1 MKRIYDESLAAVHIY
16 THARGA
22 RGSSELN
29 KIIENNKI
37 RYDKKIYWVNKT
49 SEKRNNIG
57 CINSNNNSS
66 CNLSNG
72 NNKVIV

>member
-1 MKRIYDESLAAVHIY
+1 MTKPN
-16 THARGA
+16 
-22 RGSSELN
+22 LN
-29 KIIENNKI
+29 QQNYEKYNKI
-37 RYDKKIYWVNKT
+37 RYNKRIHLLNKT